1 MESQQDAKTRKY
13 IEYAFEWPREKEYCV
28 FRSDFTETDP
38 TAQEMMKMPGKGFL
52 LAYLQR
58 LSRAGD
64 ELGPELRDEIDC
76 SHILVNNFIQELTFE
91 VDMNSDKIRMNY
103 RKTASI
109 NVRTF
114 DAFDNEVSP
123 RMEDQREFWQYFT
136 TLTDYFFV
144 REPLQLA
151 VEFYAAIYRGTIM
164 LPCGIDGDIELPTA
178 IETITQLPISKNAEI
193 TKIKKSEIIEQPDN
207 DRITGNIE
215 SSGTFIRSAV
225 FGEQQSVYRYPGK
238 KKRKL
243 DFEQLDIFDH
253 LGPNT
258 QASIIAKNLDKEW
271 ANERG
276 LGIKLT
282 PAEEKLVFCLS
293 MLLHHK
299 SQTHDKDAGDYFA
312 GNVTDPN
319 SLPFPWAGKHDLRV
333 NIFKRPADHPVT
345 TDPLVRKTPTLDLTL
360 YELTRAYNGGAKVA
374 GPEMKTVLKLLNQ
387 LADDPKKRILVKYK
401 REQPLKDGRRI
412 VDTVEGFEPL
422 LNVYSGTREI
432 TSVDDIVISSTT
444 QVIIRLNAL
453 FVDQIDQKVHRYP
466 NSLLGMLYEANG
478 GKKDISSVTFG
489 LLRHF
494 DTFRSSQKYVFETG
508 VDKLYWK
515 LAEDWMQDPK
525 RSKKHVKEYV
535 DKGLQ
540 HMRAIGLLLDWKII
554 PDKSG
559 EPKYRFTINPNW
571 V

>member
-1 MESQQDAKTRKY
+1 MESQQNLKTSKF
-13 IEYAFEWPREKEYCV
+13 IEYKFEWPRENQYCN
-28 FRSDFTETDP
+28 FRSFFIDPDP
-38 TAQEMMKMPGKGFL
+38 TLKELMKMPGREYL
-52 LAYLQR
+52 LGYLQR
-58 LSRAGD
+58 LSRVK
-64 ELGPELRDEIDC
+64 ELDPELRDYIDC
-76 SHILVNNFIQELTFE
+76 SHILIYNFIKELTIT
-91 VDMNSDKIRMNY
+91 VDADSDKIVMNY
-103 RKTASI
+103 RNVTAIPVS
-109 NVRTF
+109 
-114 DAFDNEVSP
+114 AFDDSNNELP
-123 RMEDQREFWQYFT
+123 PPMEDEKDFWRYFT
-136 TLTDYFFV
+136 SMTDFFFTQ
-144 REPLQLA
+144 EPLRLA
-151 VEFYAAIYRGTIM
+151 VDFYGAVCRGKIR
-164 LPCGIDGDIELPTA
+164 LPGE
-178 IETITQLPISKNAEI
+178 IETDSAITPENESKAINKVDVENSVVVEKRDEAETTI
-193 TKIKKSEIIEQPDN
+193 TVKGS
-207 DRITGNIE
+207 
-215 SSGTFIRSAV
+215 FMRSAV
-225 FGEQQSVYRYPGK
+225 FGEQQSVYRYPDK
-238 KKRKL
+238 QKRKL
-243 DFEQLDIFDH
+243 DSKQLDIFDQ

-258 QASIIAKNLDKEW
+258 QASILAKNLDKEW

-299 SQTHDKDAGDYFA
+299 SQTLDKAAVDYFA
-312 GNVTDPN
+312 GNVSDPN
-319 SLPFPWAGKHDLRV
+319 SLPFPWAGKHDLRI
-333 NIFKRPADHPVT
+333 NIHKRPADHPVT
-345 TDPLVRKTPTLDLTL
+345 TDPLIRKTPTLDLTL

-387 LADDPKKRILVKYK
+387 LADDPKKRIIVKYK

-412 VDTVEGFEPL
+412 VDRVEGFEPL

-444 QVIIRLNAL
+444 QIIIRLNAL
-453 FVDQIDQKVHRYP
+453 FVDQIDQKFHRYP

-515 LAEDWMQDPK
+515 LAEDWMQDSK
-525 RSKKHVKEYV
+525 RSKKHVKKYV

-540 HMRAIGLLLDWKII
+540 HMKAIGLLLDWKII

-559 EPKYRFTINPNW
+559 EPKYRFRINPNW